1 MMIEVSPEEPIC
13 EPSSDIQGQ
22 ASIVKGLR
30 ENMAGSERDF
40 IKTMYE
46 QLWLSQRAGVSER
59 LQLIY
64 IFSVIF
70 SGSLLILKENLI
82 DRISL
87 PLIIFL
93 MLFSVFGVLFT
104 LKVEGVLKAR
114 ENAANKIVDLYD
126 LSDLIAQYNTSHWVT
141 KVCIGKLFPIFFS
154 LCFCFLL
161 FLLLNI
167 LFPDFQGSIQLVG
180 VSVVLF
186 LISAVFLWRLEV

>member
-1 MMIEVSPEEPIC
+1 
-13 EPSSDIQGQ
+13 
-22 ASIVKGLR
+22 
-30 ENMAGSERDF
+30 MAGSERDF

-93 MLFSVFGVLFT
+93 MLFSVFGVLFA

-114 ENAANKIVDLYD
+114 ENAANKIVDLYG
-126 LSDLIAQYNTSHWVT
+126 LSDLIAQYDNSRWVT
-141 KVCIGKLFPIFFS
+141 KVRIGKLFPIFFFS
-154 LCFCFLL
+154 SAFL
-161 FLLLNI
+161 FLHAI
-167 LFPDFQGSIQLVG
+167 LDTQYAIR
-180 VSVVLF
+180 
-186 LISAVFLWRLEV
+186 ISKMHF